1 MTVTSAN
8 PVVAAPVITID
19 GPTASGKGTVAH
31 RVAKALGWD
40 VLDSG
45 ALYRLTALAAMRQGV
60 AAEDEPAVA
69 RVAET
74 LDVRFDGPHVYL
86 EGGDVGH
93 EIRREEV
100 GNFASRVAAF
110 PGVRQALLERQRA
123 FRVPPGL
130 VADGRDM
137 GTVVFPDASLK
148 VFLVADVVARA
159 ERRRKQLIEKGISA
173 NLDDLLRDMRER
185 DARDT
190 QRAAAPLAPAK
201 DARVL
206 DSSNLTIAETV
217 QAILISGGNPETPDA
232 SFCSFRLFEPV
243 FLGPADGPAFFADI
257 PSGNP
262 KTRQASRY
270 FDSTAAGNPLWCVL
284 NGHFGLMDFNP
295 MSSVST
301 TATGG
306 ESFAD
311 LSHKAS
317 RART

>member
-159 ERRRKQLIEKGISA
+159 ERRRKQLIEKEFLLILTTFCGICASGCARYPARGRAARSREGCPGAGFVESDDRGNRASHPGFLAGIRKRLTRAFAHSGFSSPFFLALLTGRPSSRDIPQGTRRPGRQAGTLTPLRRAIRCGVFLTAISA
-173 NLDDLLRDMRER
+173 
-185 DARDT
+185 
-190 QRAAAPLAPAK
+190 
-201 DARVL
+201 
-206 DSSNLTIAETV
+206 
-217 QAILISGGNPETPDA
+217 
-232 SFCSFRLFEPV
+232 
-243 FLGPADGPAFFADI
+243 
-257 PSGNP
+257 
-262 KTRQASRY
+262 
-270 FDSTAAGNPLWCVL
+270 
-284 NGHFGLMDFNP
+284 
-295 MSSVST
+295 
-301 TATGG
+301 
-306 ESFAD
+306 
-311 LSHKAS
+311 
-317 RART
+317 

>member
-1 MTVTSAN
+1 MTLTASNSASS
-8 PVVAAPVITID
+8 APVITID

-31 RVAKALGWD
+31 RVAKALGWA

-45 ALYRLTALAAMRQGV
+45 ALYRLTALAAINRGI

-74 LDVRFDGPHVYL
+74 LDVRFEGPHVYL
-86 EGGDVGH
+86 EGVDAGH
-93 EIRREEV
+93 DIRREEV

-110 PGVRQALLERQRA
+110 PGVRQALLARQRA
-123 FRVPPGL
+123 FRLPPGL

-148 VFLVADVVARA
+148 VYLVADVVARA

-190 QRAAAPLAPAK
+190 GRAAAPLAPAT
-201 DARVL
+201 DAHVL

-217 QAILISGGNPETPDA
+217 QAILDFWQQAQAGHQAPE
-232 SFCSFRLFEPV
+232 R
-243 FLGPADGPAFFADI
+243 G
-257 PSGNP
+257 
-262 KTRQASRY
+262 
-270 FDSTAAGNPLWCVL
+270 
-284 NGHFGLMDFNP
+284 
-295 MSSVST
+295 
-301 TATGG
+301 
-306 ESFAD
+306 
-311 LSHKAS
+311 
-317 RART
+317 